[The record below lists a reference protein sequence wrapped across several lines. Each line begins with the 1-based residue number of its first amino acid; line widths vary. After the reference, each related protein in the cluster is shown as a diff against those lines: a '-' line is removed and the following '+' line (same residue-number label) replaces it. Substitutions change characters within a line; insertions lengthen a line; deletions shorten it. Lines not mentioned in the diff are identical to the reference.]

1 MLYYFD
7 MIEMTVKDIKAQLS
21 KVVKTVMQ
29 GEIVYILEGQDDKPV
44 ARIEPIKKQR
54 ELGTWANKG
63 TFTEVGDG
71 KITLEEF
78 FGVKSLNEIEPL
90 P

>member
-1 MLYYFD
+1 
-7 MIEMTVKDIKAQLS
+7 MTEQFKEEQNNKSTKRRKNSPQIDEKELNIKSS
-21 KVVKTVMQ
+21 KKH
-29 GEIVYILEGQDDKPV
+29 
-44 ARIEPIKKQR
+44 KKKYR

-78 FGVKSLNEIEPL
+78 FGVKSLDEIEPL

>member
-1 MLYYFD
+1 
-7 MIEMTVKDIKAQLS
+7 MTEQFKEEQNNNSTKRRKNSPQNA
-21 KVVKTVMQ
+21 
-29 GEIVYILEGQDDKPV
+29 E
-44 ARIEPIKKQR
+44 KKQR
-54 ELGTWANKG
+54 KLGTWANKG

-78 FGVKSLNEIEPL
+78 FGVKSLDEVEPL

>member
-1 MLYYFD
+1 
-7 MIEMTVKDIKAQLS
+7 MTEQFKEEQNKNSTKRRKISPQNA
-21 KVVKTVMQ
+21 
-29 GEIVYILEGQDDKPV
+29 E
-44 ARIEPIKKQR
+44 KKQR
-54 ELGTWANKG
+54 KLGTWANKG

-78 FGVKSLNEIEPL
+78 FGVKSLDEVEPL